1 MAIWWCGGFG
11 AANITVRCT
20 FEINLLRLLYQYYGA
35 LHL

>member
-1 MAIWWCGGFG
+1 MF

-20 FEINLLRLLYQYYGA
+20 FEINLVIIFYQYSGA